1 MENKKKFFFKK
12 EEVELKDLLS
22 KSEMGKI
29 TGGLESYTRFP
40 KDDPLRP
47 TTYTESTYVRS

>member
-29 TGGLESYTRFP
+29 TGGLEVGNSRWQ
-40 KDDPLRP
+40 DDFG
-47 TTYTESTYVRS
+47 TYTNSTYVRK

>member
-1 MENKKKFFFKK
+1 MKNQKKFFFKK

-29 TGGLESYTRFP
+29 TGGTEYSRWQ
-40 KDDPLRP
+40 DDYG
-47 TTYTESTYVRS
+47 TYTQSTYVRK